1 MLKGLTVHIDDQENI
16 FNNEILLGKLNGFIF
31 NPSENFEQSDDVDSF
46 INESFIK
53 KIDRLLNEGDAAL
66 RLSENFHLTYNDAVI
81 AKLLP
86 TDNIFK
92 PDFTPIL
99 DDRIQGIALAR
110 LALHLESWLKRQ
122 LNAVCDPLDIITK
135 TEDLSEDSIK
145 FIQAMTEY
153 LGYVPRYKI
162 DAVVKKVPPQDRTK
176 LRKAGVRF
184 AQYGV
189 FVRDML
195 KPSAQKIKLILW
207 ALKNNILLPQLP
219 PSGVVTIPFNADMPE
234 GYYDIAGYKICGD
247 YAVRADMIEK
257 LADAIR
263 SIALKTESNPK
274 GEFEITAQ
282 HMSYVGKSG
291 DAFDAVLKSL
301 GYNYRQEKVTIISAE
316 LTKTPD
322 TPATELFTEVDT
334 EAQTEVTENTQQGKG
349 DTSGKTDTPPTQS
362 EAVTLKETEIEKKLW
377 CWSPVSHK
385 PKTDFKKPYKRFD
398 KDKPKPK
405 FDAPSDNS
413 EASDNQVKNSDNTY
427 PKKEFKNKNFSKP
440 KEISKDSKDN
450 KRDKRD
456 KKFTDKSR
464 GNVDKNHKNADLKQD
479 NHPSPY
485 VNMPKTHKVAAE
497 NNPFAALLALKK

>member
-1 MLKGLTVHIDDQENI
+1 MHIDDQENI

-31 NPSENFEQSDDVDSF
+31 NPSENFEQSDVIDSF
-46 INESFIK
+46 ITESFVK

-99 DDRIQGIALAR
+99 DNRIQGIALAR

-135 TEDLSEDSIK
+135 TEDLSEDSVQ

-153 LGYVPRYKI
+153 LGYAPRYKI
-162 DAVVKKVPPQDRTK
+162 ESIVKKVPPQDRTK

-207 ALKNNILLPQLP
+207 ALKNNIPLPQLP

-263 SIALKTESNPK
+263 PLALKTESNPQ

-282 HMSYVGKSG
+282 HMSYIGKSG

-316 LTKTPD
+316 LAKTPD
-322 TPATELFTEVDT
+322 TPATESSTAEIVAT
-334 EAQTEVTENTQQGKG
+334 VTENVPSNEGNPLEEKN
-349 DTSGKTDTPPTQS
+349 TPPVQT
-362 EAVTLKETEIEKKLW
+362 ETVTVKETEIDKKLW
-377 CWSPVSHK
+377 SWSPINHK

-398 KDKPKPK
+398 TDKPKPK
-405 FDAPSDNS
+405 FDTLPSNG
-413 EASDNQVKNSDNTY
+413 EASDNQVKNSNTAY
-427 PKKEFKNKNFSKP
+427 PKKDFKNKNKNFSKP
-440 KEISKDSKDN
+440 QETSKDSKDS
-450 KRDKRD
+450 KRD
-456 KKFTDKSR
+456 KKFTDKPR
-464 GNVDKNHKNADLKQD
+464 GNFDKNHKNADLKQD
-479 NHPSPY
+479 NLASPY